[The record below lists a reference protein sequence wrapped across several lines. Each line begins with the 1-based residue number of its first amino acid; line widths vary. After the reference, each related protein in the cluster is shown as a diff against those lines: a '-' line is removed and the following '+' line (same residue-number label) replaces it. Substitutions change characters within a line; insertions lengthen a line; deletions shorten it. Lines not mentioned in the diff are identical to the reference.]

1 MLTATQVASSELID
15 VFQAQK
21 RKSFELR
28 HQTVQA
34 RKRLLNQ
41 FATFILKNRDRIG
54 KAVHSDFKKPL
65 TEVDMSEI
73 YPVLSEIR
81 HTVAHLSTWCAPQK
95 IDAPLT
101 YIGSRSRVLVEPKGV
116 CLIMAPWNY
125 PFSLCFGPLVSCL
138 AAGNTA
144 IIKPS
149 EMTPHTSA
157 LIKEMADEFFDREM
171 VTVVEG
177 GLEVSQ
183 QLLRLPFD
191 HIFFTGSPAVGK
203 AVMRAASE
211 HLTSVTLELGGK
223 SPTVIDETA
232 NIGDAAAR
240 IAFGKFLNNG
250 QTCIAPDYVLIHENV
265 QKKFINALK
274 EQVIKMFG
282 DGQQLNE
289 QSASYARIVNDKHFH
304 RLTDLI
310 EDAVNRGAQLEMG
323 GTVNAATNFIHP
335 MILTNVSLESRMM
348 DEEIF
353 GPVLPVISFQDEEE
367 VVRLINSKPKPLAL
381 YVFSNRKSFTE
392 KVLSSTSA
400 GTACINEC
408 VIQFTHANLP
418 FGGVNNSGI
427 GKSHGYYGFMEFSN
441 QKPILKQ
448 MNYFSS
454 TSMLYPP
461 FTGRVKM
468 LVNLMLKYF

>member
-1 MLTATQVASSELID
+1 ETPPVILSE
-15 VFQAQK
+15 VFELQK
-21 RKSFELR
+21 RKSLELR
-28 HQTVQA
+28 GQTVRD
-34 RKRLLNQ
+34 RKRLLNH
-41 FATFILKNRDRIG
+41 FADFILSNRARIG
-54 KAVHSDFKKPL
+54 KAVHADFKKPL

-81 HTVAHLSTWCAPQK
+81 HTVSHLSEWCAPQK
-95 IDAPLT
+95 IDAPIT
-101 YIGSRSRVLVEPKGV
+101 YFGTRSRVVVEPKGV
-116 CLIMAPWNY
+116 CLIIAPWNY
-125 PFSLCFGPLVSCL
+125 PFSLCFGPLISCL

-157 LIKEMADEFFDREM
+157 LINEMAAEFFDPEM

-183 QLLRLPFD
+183 QLLRMPFD

-203 AVMRAASE
+203 AVMKAASE

-223 SPTVIDETA
+223 SPTIIDETA
-232 NIGDAAAR
+232 NLTDAAER

-250 QTCIAPDYVLIHENV
+250 QTCIAPDYVLVHESV
-265 QKKFINALK
+265 QAKLVNALK
-274 EQVIKMFG
+274 EQVLKMFG
-282 DGQQLNE
+282 DNGQLNE
-289 QSASYARIVNDKHFH
+289 QSPSYARIVNAKHFL
-304 RLTDLI
+304 RLTSLI
-310 EDAVNRGAQLEMG
+310 DDAVSRGAKLEMG
-323 GTVNAATNFIHP
+323 GTMNAATSFIHP
-335 MILTNVSLESRMM
+335 VILTNVSLDSKMM
-348 DEEIF
+348 EEEIF
-353 GPVLPVISFQDEEE
+353 GPVLPVIAYRDEGET
-367 VVRLINSKPKPLAL
+367 VQMINSKPKPLAL
-381 YVFSNRKSFTE
+381 YVFSNRQLFIR

-400 GTACINEC
+400 GTVCINEC

-448 MNYFSS
+448 MNRFSS

-461 FTGRVKM
+461 FTGKVKI

>member
-1 MLTATQVASSELID
+1 
-15 VFQAQK
+15 
-21 RKSFELR
+21 
-28 HQTVQA
+28 
-34 RKRLLNQ
+34 
-41 FATFILKNRDRIG
+41 
-54 KAVHSDFKKPL
+54 
-65 TEVDMSEI
+65 
-73 YPVLSEIR
+73 
-81 HTVAHLSTWCAPQK
+81 
-95 IDAPLT
+95 
-101 YIGSRSRVLVEPKGV
+101 
-116 CLIMAPWNY
+116 
-125 PFSLCFGPLVSCL
+125 
-138 AAGNTA
+138 
-144 IIKPS
+144 
-149 EMTPHTSA
+149 
-157 LIKEMADEFFDREM
+157 
-171 VTVVEG
+171 
-177 GLEVSQ
+177 
-183 QLLRLPFD
+183 
-191 HIFFTGSPAVGK
+191 VGK
-203 AVMRAASE
+203 AVMKAASE

-232 NIGDAAAR
+232 NIADAAAR

-250 QTCIAPDYVLIHENV
+250 QTCIAPDYVLIHESV

-274 EQVIKMFG
+274 EQVMKMFG

-289 QSASYARIVNDKHFH
+289 HSASYARIVNGKHFQ

-335 MILTNVSLESRMM
+335 MILTNVNLESRMM
-348 DEEIF
+348 LEEIF
-353 GPVLPVISFQDEEE
+353 GPVLPVISYQDEEE

-392 KVLSSTSA
+392 KVLLSTSA

-454 TSMLYPP
+454 TSLLYPP